1 MLYLAPLIV
10 SYFFG
15 SVSFAILVS
24 KCMSLPS
31 PYSYGSGNPG
41 ATNVLRTGNR
51 LAAFVTLLGD
61 AMKGALSVI
70 FVPIF
75 LSVTFE
81 LDLPREHMAATS
93 LVGVF
98 IGHVFPIFHNFKGGK
113 GVATAGGGLIGLDW
127 IVGLPVVVTW
137 LAVCVLSRYSS
148 LAAICAAIAAPVMIF
163 LRFDFGVPFILIL
176 MMSGLLI
183 LNHKKN
189 VVNLLKRVE
198 PKVGSRDR
206 K

>member
-75 LSVTFE
+75 LSVVFE

-163 LRFDFGVPFILIL
+163 LRFDFGVPFILVL
-176 MMSGLLI
+176 VMSVLLI

-189 VVNLLKRVE
+189 VFNLLKGVE

>member
-75 LSVTFE
+75 LSVVFE

-98 IGHVFPIFHNFKGGK
+98 IGHVFPVFHNFKGGK

-163 LRFDFGVPFILIL
+163 LRFDFGVPFILVL
-176 MMSGLLI
+176 VMSVLLI
-183 LNHKKN
+183 LNHRGN
-189 VVNLLKRVE
+189 VVNLLKGVE

>member
-10 SYFFG
+10 SYFLG

-61 AMKGALSVI
+61 AMKGLLSVI
-70 FVPIF
+70 FVPTF
-75 LSVTFE
+75 LAVAFE
-81 LDLPREHMAATS
+81 LDLPRQHMAAAS
-93 LVGVF
+93 LAGVF

-113 GVATAGGGLIGLDW
+113 GVATAGGGLVGLDW
-127 IVGLPVVVTW
+127 IVGLPVTITW
-137 LAVCVLSRYSS
+137 LAVCRFTGYSS
-148 LAAICAAIAAPVMIF
+148 FAAVCAAITAPVVIF
-163 LRFDFGVPFILIL
+163 LRFDFGVPFILVL
-176 MMSGLLI
+176 VMSGLLI
-183 LNHKKN
+183 LNHRKN
-189 VVNLLKRVE
+189 ILNLLKGVE
-198 PKVGSRDR
+198 PKVGSRAR

>member
-75 LSVTFE
+75 LSVVFE

-93 LVGVF
+93 LVVVF
-98 IGHVFPIFHNFKGGK
+98 IGHVFPVFHNFKGGK

-148 LAAICAAIAAPVMIF
+148 LAAICSAIAAPVMIF
-163 LRFDFGVPFILIL
+163 LRFDFGVPFILVL
-176 MMSGLLI
+176 VMSVLLI
-183 LNHKKN
+183 LNHRKN
-189 VVNLLKRVE
+189 VVNLLKGVE

>member
-75 LSVTFE
+75 LSVVFE

-163 LRFDFGVPFILIL
+163 LRFDFGAPFIVVLA
-176 MMSGLLI
+176 MSGLLI
-183 LNHKKN
+183 LNHRKN
-189 VVNLLKRVE
+189 VVNLLKGVE
-198 PKVGSRDR
+198 PKVGSRGR

>member
-1 MLYLAPLIV
+1 MPYFAPLIV

-75 LSVTFE
+75 LSVVFE

-163 LRFDFGVPFILIL
+163 LRFDFGVPFVLVL
-176 MMSGLLI
+176 VMSGLLI
-183 LNHKKN
+183 LNHRKN
-189 VVNLLKRVE
+189 VVNLLKGVE

>member
-51 LAAFVTLLGD
+51 LAAFATLLGD
-61 AMKGALSVI
+61 AMKGVLSVI

-81 LDLPREHMAATS
+81 LDLPKEHMAAAS

-163 LRFDFGVPFILIL
+163 LRFDFGVPFILVL
-176 MMSGLLI
+176 VMSVLLI

-189 VVNLLKRVE
+189 VFNLLKGVE